1 MKTRWFQICLWI
13 FCIFGIVGLL
23 LMQPVRSLVYAQ
35 DAATD
40 SATPGGSTPFI
51 TNIFEGEPA
60 INVRTGP
67 STIFYPD
74 PCGSLPYGATAPAIG
89 SSPAH
94 EWILILYKDCPNGQG
109 WIYAPNVQL
118 SPGYLPVV
126 EPPPTATPIASATID
141 PTLAAAF
148 TILPTV
154 TRLPTFTPASP
165 LTIPTFAPAE
175 QTSPAVLPIGGIILG
190 ITLVGLLVFMVSFL
204 GRR

>member
-1 MKTRWFQICLWI
+1 MRRFHILFWI
-13 FCIFGIVGLL
+13 FCILGFIVLFSRE
-23 LMQPVRSLVYAQ
+23 PASSLVYAQ

-40 SATPGGSTPFI
+40 SATPGGPTPYI

-74 PCGSLPYGATAPAIG
+74 PCGSLPYGATAPAVG

-94 EWILILYKDCPNGQG
+94 EWILIIYKDCPNGQG

-126 EPPPTATPIASATID
+126 EPPPTATPLATATID

-154 TRLPTFTPASP
+154 TRLPTFTSAPP
-165 LTIPTFAPAE
+165 LVIPTFAQSE
-175 QTSPAVLPIGGIILG
+175 QTSQAVFPIGGIIFG
-190 ITLVGLLVFMVSFL
+190 IAIIGFIAFLVSFL